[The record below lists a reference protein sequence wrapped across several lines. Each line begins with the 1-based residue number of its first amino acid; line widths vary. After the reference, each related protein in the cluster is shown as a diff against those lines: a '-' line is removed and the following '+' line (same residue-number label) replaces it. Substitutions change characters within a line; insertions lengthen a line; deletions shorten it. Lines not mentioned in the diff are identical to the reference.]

1 MWITQFQIFVY
12 ILLLSVKILGFV
24 YLKLFSVHR
33 NCIPFRNFTENFKNF
48 CGSNLLFALFDKK
61 NRENAPLWTG
71 RAGQNGSV
79 AKTKCFTDDHIFAFD
94 RTIFNSW
101 YSHWIAI
108 CKMFVSSSYSFK
120 ASCIHKLFFPS
131 FQIECIYYSEKCFG
145 SNLHENIAII
155 SCCFFYVLCTEM
167 RFASFLFGGFI
178 TAIVVH
184 RKGNWQNAPVL

>member
-1 MWITQFQIFVY
+1 MNY
-12 ILLLSVKILGFV
+12 SVPNFCLHFACACENYGV
-24 YLKLFSVHR
+24 CVMKLFSLHK
-33 NCIPFRNFTENFKNF
+33 NCIPLSQFYWNFQKLLWFKFTF
-48 CGSNLLFALFDKK
+48 CIVWQK

-120 ASCIHKLFFPS
+120 TSCMHKLFFPS
-131 FQIECIYYSEKCFG
+131 FQIECNYYSEKCFE

-155 SCCFFYVLCTEM
+155 SLFF
-167 RFASFLFGGFI
+167 
-178 TAIVVH
+178 
-184 RKGNWQNAPVL
+184 

>member
-1 MWITQFQIFVY
+1 MTCE
-12 ILLLSVKILGFV
+12 LLSSKFLFKFWALCIWNYLV
-24 YLKLFSVHR
+24 YTGTAF
-33 NCIPFRNFTENFKNF
+33 PFRNFTEIFKNF
-48 CGSNLLFALFDKK
+48 CGSNLHFALFYKK

-131 FQIECIYYSEKCFG
+131 FQIECIYYSVLG
-145 SNLHENIAII
+145 AI
-155 SCCFFYVLCTEM
+155 CTKT
-167 RFASFLFGGFI
+167 L
-178 TAIVVH
+178 
-184 RKGNWQNAPVL
+184 Q